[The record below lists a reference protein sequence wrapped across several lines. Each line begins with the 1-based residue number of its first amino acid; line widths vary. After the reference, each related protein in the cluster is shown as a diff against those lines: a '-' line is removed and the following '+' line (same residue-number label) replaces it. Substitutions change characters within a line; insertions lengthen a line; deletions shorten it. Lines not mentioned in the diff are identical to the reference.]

1 VLHRSEDIVTLPAT
15 VRSINVGRAATLATP
30 RGPVQSAIEKQPVHG
45 SVRFE
50 GINAAGDEQAN
61 RAVHGGP
68 NAAIYAYAAE
78 DYAWWET
85 ELGRALAP
93 GTFGENLTTSGLDV
107 NGAVIGERWRV
118 GEAELQVAMP
128 RVPCSKLAAR
138 MGDPRFVK
146 TFARARR
153 PGAYL
158 RITRPGDVTA
168 GDPITIVVR
177 PSHGVRIVDV
187 FTIYHFE
194 RERASELLAASEL
207 PLAWAG
213 WAREQLVSG

>member
-1 VLHRSEDIVTLPAT
+1 MTPLRAT
-15 VRSINVGRAATLATP
+15 VRSINVGRAATLETP
-30 RGPVQSAIEKQPVHG
+30 RGPVKSAIAKQPVHG
-45 SVRFE
+45 SVRFD
-50 GINAAGDEQAN
+50 GINAGGDEQADRN
-61 RAVHGGP
+61 VHGGP

-107 NGAVIGERWRV
+107 NGAVIGERWRI

-128 RVPCSKLAAR
+128 RVPCFKLAAR

-146 TFARARR
+146 TFARAQR

-158 RITRPGDVTA
+158 RITRPGDVMS
-168 GDPITIVVR
+168 GDPIGVVER
-177 PSHGVRIVDV
+177 PSHGLRIVDV

-194 RERASELLAASEL
+194 HERASELLAAPEL
-207 PLAWAG
+207 PLVWAG
-213 WAREQLVSG
+213 WARERLVPRSPVHRR